1 MEKKYYSEAAMAI
14 HESAQG
20 LFKAGAISEAEMNDF
35 DKRCLVQEPETV
47 YKTTRPAATPPSV
60 LSTARQSP

>member
-20 LFKAGAISEAEMNDF
+20 LFKVGAITEAEMKDF
-35 DKRCLVQEPETV
+35 DERCFVQEPEIV
-47 YKTTRPAATPPSV
+47 HKAANPIE
-60 LSTARQSP
+60 ARQHSHAPA